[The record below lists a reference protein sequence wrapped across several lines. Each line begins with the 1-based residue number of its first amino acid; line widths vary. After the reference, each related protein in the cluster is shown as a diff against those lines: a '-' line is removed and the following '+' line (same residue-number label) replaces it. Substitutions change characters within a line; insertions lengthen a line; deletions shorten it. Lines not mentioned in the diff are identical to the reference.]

1 MNNNSLL
8 CLKGDLY
15 ELDLFKDCLNVDIDL
30 FNTTELLL
38 MYINKYGIDSINNL
52 YGNFSFVYINDFGIC
67 LGRDHIG
74 IKSAYYFNDGKS
86 SSFESKG

>member
-52 YGNFSFVYINDFGIC
+52 YGNFFRLFILMIFGIC

-74 IKSAYYFNDGKS
+74 IKSAYYF
-86 SSFESKG
+86 